1 MPATK
6 KNYKLNLINM
16 DTKIKNYLGAGA
28 VISMVMLAISSLI
41 FAGIYAKSVE
51 PSSYRNFSV
60 SGEGKI
66 TAVPD
71 VAQFSFSVITEGG
84 KNIAELQKENSQKAN
99 GAINFLKQNGAQ
111 DKDIKTTNYNLQPR
125 YQHFDC
131 SSIRL
136 GTERNKPCPPPEIVG
151 YSVNQTVSVKVR
163 DFNKISDLLA
173 GTVQS
178 GANAV
183 SELSFIIDD
192 KTALEN
198 KARQEAIENAM
209 KKAESMAQAGRFN
222 LGKILSINEEEGGMP
237 RFSIR
242 EKLFSNGAGRADT
255 APEIEPGS
263 QEVIIN
269 VSINYEIR

>member
-16 DTKIKNYLGAGA
+16 DTKIKNYLGVGA
-28 VISMVMLAISSLI
+28 IVSMVMLAVSSLI

-99 GAINFLKQNGAQ
+99 GAIGFLKRGGVK
-111 DKDIKTTNYNLQPR
+111 DKDIKTVNYNLQPR
-125 YQHFDC
+125 YQY
-131 SSIRL
+131 SICVPSINMRN
-136 GTERNKPCPPPEIVG
+136 NKPCPPPEIVG

-173 GTVQS
+173 GIVQS

-222 LGKILSINEEEGGMP
+222 LGKILSINEEWSGMP
-237 RFSIR
+237 RFSIM
-242 EKLFSNGAGRADT
+242 EKSLSANVGETDV

-263 QEVIIN
+263 QEVIAR

>member
-1 MPATK
+1 MPAIK

-28 VISMVMLAISSLI
+28 VVSMIMLAISSLI
-41 FAGIYAKSVE
+41 FAGVYAKSVE
-51 PSSYRNFSV
+51 PSSFRNFSV

-71 VAQFSFSVITEGG
+71 VAQFSFGIITEGG

-99 GAINFLKQNGAQ
+99 GAIEFLKRGGVK
-111 DKDIKTTNYNLQPR
+111 DKDIKTVNYNIQPR
-125 YQHFDC
+125 YQYPIC
-131 SSIRL
+131 VPSVNARKN
-136 GTERNKPCPPPEIVG
+136 EPCPPPEIVG
-151 YSVNQTVSVKVR
+151 YSVSQTIAVKAK

-173 GTVQS
+173 GVVQS

-183 SELSFIIDD
+183 SELSFVIDD
-192 KTALEN
+192 KTEIEN
-198 KARQEAIENAM
+198 KTRQQAIENAI
-209 KKAESMAQAGRFN
+209 KKAESIAQAGRFN
-222 LGKILSINEEEGGMP
+222 LGNILSINEEWGGISP
-237 RFSIR
+237 RFSIL
-242 EKLFSNGAGRADT
+242 EKSLAIGANDNMP

-263 QEVIIN
+263 QDITVK